1 MTLFQ
6 ILTPLFAMGVALL
19 YADRVLENSSCEMS
33 FTTEDTM
40 YPLLRR
46 VPHQFPNVGIRV
58 QIKDGSTTSRISDAL
73 NDVECLSV
81 NVTRT
86 PLKDS
91 VELRE
96 YLRSVQWMHPSR
108 VLIIEDVDKWGNDAK
123 DALKGLIEDGEAG
136 AEYVPDPIL
145 VLLMMRGSRA
155 EASRI
160 LPDRVVHKLS
170 EVNI

>member
-6 ILTPLFAMGVALL
+6 ILAPLFAMGVALIC
-19 YADRVLENSSCEMS
+19 ADKVLDNSCELT

-46 VPHQFPNVGIRV
+46 VPHQFPNVGLRI
-58 QIKDGSTTSRISDAL
+58 QIKDGSTSSRIIDAL
-73 NDVECLSV
+73 SDIGCLSV
-81 NVTRT
+81 NVTRA

-96 YLRSVQWMHPSR
+96 YLKSVAWEHPSR
-108 VLIIEDVDKWGNDAK
+108 VLIITDVDKWGNDAK

-155 EASRI
+155 DASRI

-170 EVNI
+170 EVNV